1 MFKAALDY
9 HELNAG
15 AHRKPPKIL
24 TAPSL
29 VRYLAFWTNF
39 SEPGSDGKKSKREP
53 AAIRELLDGYILA
66 LCEAIDKEA
75 AGLELSPCISGTCLL
90 FGRVC
95 RETSRADAKIS
106 DLTQRQ
112 LDIFESTAR
121 SVSLQ
126 FVWKKLDV
134 TIRFE
139 IYTEYFSISTFVELD
154 KTREKIKSGSAYSD
168 SDGLDDSIKLIL
180 GYLGQPGQSSDDD
193 LTKQINRYCFH
204 DFWDVFEQEI
214 LWNVTKDKTF
224 DPGDKI
230 FEQIFAD
237 FRGLVVS
244 EQAVKF
250 PDGDFFKGNRPA
262 AWGQEA
268 KIRFLPLI
276 QHRDRSQRTR
286 HECAANYMLDGRALY
301 MSTLGPQLPSMPAEK
316 RIPVEFIVYAHQ
328 RYSDTTI
335 VNKWQLGRL
344 VNQIVLLGTLRLA
357 ALKDVKSLHAAG
369 QLLGRLE
376 EVTQAAREA
385 IASTEAEASAAK
397 ENRASNSKQDYAVN
411 SNLEQKMEDVLGN
424 AHKTL
429 NAVAGDFLNDTGS
442 GLSYRIERSRFYVK
456 QFDDNVKLLRIQ
468 RLEGA
473 QPYDQFIRRRLGSE
487 FDFIDRLGIR
497 YERATRAM
505 ETLDQSHLATIQTKI
520 DQDTNSIQVNIQRIQ
535 EWGEFALLAAL
546 VPYYVAHL
554 LDLIIA
560 EKYVMTTTVIVWTVS
575 AAFAF
580 YRLTRGYGPPSSSC
594 WPSSVS

>member
-1 MFKAALDY
+1 MFRATLDY

-29 VRYLAFWTNF
+29 VRYLAFWTSF
-39 SEPGSDGKKSKREP
+39 PEPGSDGKKSKRSP
-53 AAIRELLDGYILA
+53 DQIKKLLDGYILA
-66 LCEAIDKEA
+66 LCKAIDKEA
-75 AGLELSPCISGTCLL
+75 AGLQLTPCISGICLL
-90 FGRVC
+90 FDKVC
-95 RETSRADAKIS
+95 HETSRAEAEIS
-106 DLTQRQ
+106 DLTRRQ
-112 LDIFESTAR
+112 DDIFRSTAR

-154 KTREKIKSGSAYSD
+154 KTREKIKSGSSYSD
-168 SDGLDDSIKLIL
+168 IEGLNDNIKLVL
-180 GYLGQPGQSSDDD
+180 GYVGAAEQSSDDD
-193 LTKQINRYCFH
+193 PAKEINKYCFH
-204 DFWDVFEQEI
+204 DFWDIFEKEI
-214 LWNVTKDKTF
+214 LWNVAKDETF
-224 DPGDKI
+224 DPDDEI
-230 FEQIFAD
+230 FKQIFAD
-237 FRGLVVS
+237 FRGLVMS
-244 EQAVKF
+244 EQAVRF
-250 PDGDFFKGNRPA
+250 SDDDFFEGNRPA

-268 KIRFLPLI
+268 KRKFLPLI
-276 QHRDRSQRTR
+276 QHRDRSHHTR
-286 HECAANYMLDGRALY
+286 YECAANYMLDGRALY

-328 RYSDTTI
+328 RYNDTTV

-344 VNQIVLLGTLRLA
+344 VSQIVLLGTLRLA

-369 QLLGRLE
+369 QLLGQLE

-385 IASTEAEASAAK
+385 ITRTEAEASAAK
-397 ENRASNSKQDYAVN
+397 ENRPSSSKQDQSVS
-411 SNLEQKMEDVLGN
+411 SNLEQKMEDILSK
-424 AHKTL
+424 AHERL
-429 NAVAGDFLNDTGS
+429 NAVAGDFLNETGS

-560 EKYVMTTTVIVWTVS
+560 ENT
-575 AAFAF
+575 
-580 YRLTRGYGPPSSSC
+580 L
-594 WPSSVS
+594 